1 VEAVVFTDALS
12 PLRADLLLVHPPA
25 FFEFRNREDIYFP
38 FLGTSGDV
46 PITPLYEYFP
56 VGFKTLQRYLGDR
69 GHDVRILNLS
79 TLFLKYPTLSLAA
92 ILNALDVR
100 ILGLDLHWMVHVQ
113 GSLAVAEQVRAS
125 RPEIPIIFGG
135 ISATYYADE
144 LIRYP
149 FIDLVLRG
157 YDTHEPLSQLLDRL
171 KRSEPLSGVPNLL
184 WKDHEGQVVD
194 NGFDY
199 QPDSFGCGIDWSTA
213 PREVASPNG
222 IAIREFLSTQ
232 NAGCANNCGWCGGS
246 RDAFRRIF
254 QKKRAMARRPRD
266 EVRYEISTL
275 QRIPNLDQYHFYA
288 VGSYN
293 ETPSSFL
300 QFLELIQDTPLKS
313 ISYEQFHLPPDDLLT
328 RMARAN
334 RRTSITLSPESHDP
348 VVAKLAGR
356 GVYTNQQMEDW
367 IERALDR
374 GIYGIDVWYFIGMP
388 EQDEASVMGTVE
400 YCEKL
405 LTRFQNRRVHPM
417 ICPMIP
423 FLDPA
428 SNFFENP
435 GAHGYRVFY
444 RSVEQ
449 HRRGMERASLIN
461 RINYETR
468 WLSRADLVSV
478 GFRAVRRLMEAKAG
492 VGMLPPSV
500 VKSYNAKIDDALAF
514 APEVHRVDCLPDARE
529 RARQLANLGS
539 EIRRRN
545 DLIFFSG
552 VANQAFPVY
561 RKVGLRWF
569 DEQGWPTA
577 ELDAATGAPAA
588 VALAR

>member
-199 QPDSFGCGIDWSTA
+199 
-213 PREVASPNG
+213 
-222 IAIREFLSTQ
+222 
-232 NAGCANNCGWCGGS
+232 
-246 RDAFRRIF
+246 
-254 QKKRAMARRPRD
+254 
-266 EVRYEISTL
+266 
-275 QRIPNLDQYHFYA
+275 
-288 VGSYN
+288 
-293 ETPSSFL
+293 
-300 QFLELIQDTPLKS
+300 
-313 ISYEQFHLPPDDLLT
+313 
-328 RMARAN
+328 
-334 RRTSITLSPESHDP
+334 
-348 VVAKLAGR
+348 
-356 GVYTNQQMEDW
+356 
-367 IERALDR
+367 
-374 GIYGIDVWYFIGMP
+374 
-388 EQDEASVMGTVE
+388 
-400 YCEKL
+400 
-405 LTRFQNRRVHPM
+405 
-417 ICPMIP
+417 
-423 FLDPA
+423 
-428 SNFFENP
+428 
-435 GAHGYRVFY
+435 
-444 RSVEQ
+444 
-449 HRRGMERASLIN
+449 
-461 RINYETR
+461 
-468 WLSRADLVSV
+468 
-478 GFRAVRRLMEAKAG
+478 
-492 VGMLPPSV
+492 
-500 VKSYNAKIDDALAF
+500 
-514 APEVHRVDCLPDARE
+514 
-529 RARQLANLGS
+529 
-539 EIRRRN
+539 
-545 DLIFFSG
+545 
-552 VANQAFPVY
+552 
-561 RKVGLRWF
+561 
-569 DEQGWPTA
+569 
-577 ELDAATGAPAA
+577 
-588 VALAR
+588 